1 MNEYDKYLTNIDKIY
16 NHYGYDHQLN
26 KLVEEIGELLIAI
39 SKKDEFNIREE
50 MADVYLLIDQFR
62 HQSTYDAF
70 QRIQYA
76 KAQRQVDRIE
86 NNSTQKTF
94 TREEIAKMSTSEF
107 IKNEAAINNQ
117 IKNGLI

>member
-16 NHYGYDHQLN
+16 NHYGYDRQLN
-26 KLVEEIGELLIAI
+26 KLVEEIGGLLIAI

-50 MADVYLLIDQFR
+50 MADISVILDQFR
-62 HQSTYDAF
+62 RHSNFISF
-70 QRIQYA
+70 QEIQLK

-94 TREEIAKMSTSEF
+94 TREEIARMSTSEF

>member
-26 KLVEEIGELLIAI
+26 KLVEEIGKLLIAI

-70 QRIQYA
+70 QQIQYA

-86 NNSTQKTF
+86 SEKTF
-94 TREEIAKMSTSEF
+94 TREEIARMSTAEF
-107 IKNEAAINNQ
+107 LKNEAAINNQ

>member
-16 NHYGYDHQLN
+16 NHYGYDRQLN

-50 MADVYLLIDQFR
+50 MADVSLLLDQFR
-62 HQSTYDAF
+62 RQSAYGAF
-70 QRIQYA
+70 QQIQYA